1 MNIPNPGWAYRDSWY
16 RRRIDSRYSSCDLFH
31 PAGHGQDPCT
41 AAGLCPVSIEKV
53 EPPPSL
59 IPYPGKR
66 LTLIDCLGT
75 HFRSDMD
82 REIAFGLSQNHKS
95 IPSKYFYDA
104 RGSRLFD
111 EICTLPEYYP
121 TRTELEILHKYA
133 AFIMSVFRGREG
145 DLIEIGSGS
154 DLKVRKLLEAV
165 PRHGLRKIRYV
176 PMDISHAGLVQSS
189 LSILRDFEGLRIC
202 GIIGDFTCHLSRL
215 PGGRKLITFFG
226 GTFGNFP
233 DPQGIELLENI
244 SRIMGPEDRLLIGID
259 MLKDIAIME
268 AAYNDSRG
276 VTARFNLNILNHV
289 NHGLQSDFRLHD
301 FEHRAFFNPDGEQIE
316 MELRARR
323 DVRTEPRR
331 IHMHVHVAKGEA
343 IHTEISRKFSRE
355 KAEGLFRSAG
365 LSPAEWYTD
374 PRGWFSLVCLKANH
388 SS

>member
-1 MNIPNPGWAYRDSWY
+1 MDRTHARQQAFAPYLSKG
-16 RRRIDSRYSSCDLFH
+16 
-31 PAGHGQDPCT
+31 GT
-41 AAGLCPVSIEKV
+41 AS
-53 EPPPSL
+53 SL
-59 IPYPGKR
+59 IPCR
-66 LTLIDCLGT
+66 EEAHLIDCLASGPT
-75 HFRSDMD
+75 GQ
-82 REIAFGLSQNHKS
+82 EIAFGLSQNHKS

-226 GTFGNFP
+226 GTAGTSP
-233 DPQGIELLENI
+233 T
-244 SRIMGPEDRLLIGID
+244 
-259 MLKDIAIME
+259 LKGS
-268 AAYNDSRG
+268 AAREH
-276 VTARFNLNILNHV
+276 LQ
-289 NHGLQSDFRLHD
+289 NHGS
-301 FEHRAFFNPDGEQIE
+301 
-316 MELRARR
+316 
-323 DVRTEPRR
+323 
-331 IHMHVHVAKGEA
+331 
-343 IHTEISRKFSRE
+343 
-355 KAEGLFRSAG
+355 
-365 LSPAEWYTD
+365 
-374 PRGWFSLVCLKANH
+374 
-388 SS
+388 